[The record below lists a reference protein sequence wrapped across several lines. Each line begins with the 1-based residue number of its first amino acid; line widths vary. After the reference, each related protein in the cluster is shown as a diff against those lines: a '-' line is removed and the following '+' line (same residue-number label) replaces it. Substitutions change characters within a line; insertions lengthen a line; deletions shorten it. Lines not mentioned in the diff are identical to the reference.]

1 MSVKEI
7 TTYHTYQ
14 NGRPVL
20 NGLNDPALGVIDR
33 RATCATCKNTY
44 TGSGGGQNDCPG
56 HFGHLQVSNIYTYL
70 YLFDKVYINLSINVL
85 FL

>member
-1 MSVKEI
+1 MSVKEV

-56 HFGHLQVSNIYTYL
+56 HFGHLQVSLIYTLYYLGSKL
-70 YLFDKVYINLSINVL
+70 YLSIPVSVP
-85 FL
+85 